1 MAVASNGRDRNWR
14 ICLSPF
20 TEQKFYDSIRDR
32 CFKRITE
39 NIPITQTIRYKL
51 FSQFRFL
58 YFKTKSSELGKLA
71 M

>member
-39 NIPITQTIRYKL
+39 NIPITQTIRI
-51 FSQFRFL
+51 
-58 YFKTKSSELGKLA
+58 SSLELHLKIYCSVVV
-71 M
+71 